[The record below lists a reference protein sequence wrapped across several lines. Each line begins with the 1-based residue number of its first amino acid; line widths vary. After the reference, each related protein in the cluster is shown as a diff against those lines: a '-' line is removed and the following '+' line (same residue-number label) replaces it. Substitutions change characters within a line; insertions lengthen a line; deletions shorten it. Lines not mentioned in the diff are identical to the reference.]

1 MITQLLNDSNLNIK
15 FYVHKNKAVDKFG
28 DKEEVEKVEIVG
40 RLIYKKKLVK
50 NAKGEQILT
59 SGYIYIN
66 SDIEIRVND
75 DLEFNNLFNEKCIQ
89 RVLNIETHRDLEEN
103 IYFLKVF
110 F

>member
-1 MITQLLNDSNLNIK
+1 MITQLLNDSNLNTK

-28 DKEEVEKVEIVG
+28 DKEDVEKIETVG

-59 SGYIYIN
+59 SGYIYFS
-66 SDIEIRVND
+66 SDIEIRIDD

-89 RVLNIETHRDLEEN
+89 RVVNVEVHRDLEEN
-103 IYFLKVF
+103 ICFLKVF